1 ESLFRQKGVAELISM
16 LKIIDSQGSF
26 ADLKKGARL
35 LSPGISD
42 DMIKI
47 FTRWCCQNHFTLTK
61 GFYNARRF
69 PIPGMS
75 KTRQLKFHN
84 FLVDLSGLQKAVN
97 EKSVEE
103 KLHFIVNSTKL
114 ALMLKQHPERNE
126 AVTRLIGLSKEF
138 GNNSTDFFEM
148 TALQTDTD
156 IYDSRAE
163 KVALM
168 TMHAAKG
175 LEFPVVFI
183 AGCEKGFIPFIRPG
197 EELIDL
203 DEERRLFYVAMTRA
217 RERLYLT
224 MAKKR
229 MVYGK
234 PTLRTISPFVE
245 DIEQRLT
252 ERKQSYLK
260 KKKDQLQLTLF

>member
-1 ESLFRQKGVAELISM
+1 M
-16 LKIIDSQGSF
+16 LKIIDGQGSF
-26 ADLKKGARL
+26 ADFKRTVKL

-42 DMIKI
+42 ETIKI

-75 KTRQLKFHN
+75 KARQMKFHD
-84 FLVDLSGLQKAVN
+84 FLVDLPGLQKAVN

-103 KLHFIVNSTKL
+103 KLHFIVNNTRL
-114 ALMLKQHPERNE
+114 ALMLKQHPKRNE
-126 AVTRLIGLSKEF
+126 AAIRLIGLSKEF

-183 AGCEKGFIPFIRPG
+183 AGCEKGFIPFIRPK
-197 EELIDL
+197 EELVDL

-229 MVYGK
+229 TIYGK
-234 PTLRTISPFVE
+234 RTLRTISPFVE
-245 DIEQRLT
+245 DIEQRLM
-252 ERKQSYLK
+252 ERKQTRLK
-260 KKKDQLQLTLF
+260 KKQSQLTLF